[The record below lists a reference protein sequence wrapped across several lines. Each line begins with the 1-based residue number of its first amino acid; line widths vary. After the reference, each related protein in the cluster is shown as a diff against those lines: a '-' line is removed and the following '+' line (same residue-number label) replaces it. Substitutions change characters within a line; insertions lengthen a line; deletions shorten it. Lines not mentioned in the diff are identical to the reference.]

1 MVNKS
6 PKKLYSTADWRIIV
20 KEGVYKRRNWFICS
34 VGTHP
39 CAYVRMTKK
48 EMVYDWE
55 GMPIDVHGGITFSE
69 LKPELS
75 MTESTKILDKHPLIG
90 WDYAHGG
97 DLYYKRIEDL
107 ENKSL
112 HAYTLNEIKKD
123 VYSVI
128 DQLETLK
135 KNNYR
140 MPEDDTI

>member
-1 MVNKS
+1 M
-6 PKKLYSTADWRIIV
+6 I
-20 KEGVYKRRNWFICS
+20 
-34 VGTHP
+34 
-39 CAYVRMTKK
+39 
-48 EMVYDWE
+48 YDWE
-55 GMPIDVHGGITFSE
+55 GMPIYVYGGITFSE
-69 LKPELS
+69 LKPKLE